1 MVGDMDVRIGISDIN
16 RELQLRTK
24 ETADEVLTSLRK
36 ALTDGSLFEMT
47 DEKGRRIL
55 VPAVK
60 VAYLDLGP
68 ADTRPVGFGTL

>member
-1 MVGDMDVRIGISDIN
+1 MVGGMDVRIGISDIN

-24 ETADEVLTSLRK
+24 ETADEVLGSLRK

-55 VPAVK
+55 VPAAK

>member
-1 MVGDMDVRIGISDIN
+1 MVGGMDVRIGISDIN

-24 ETADEVLTSLRK
+24 ETADEVLASLRT

-55 VPAVK
+55 VPAAK

>member
-1 MVGDMDVRIGISDIN
+1 MVGGMDVRIGISDIN

-24 ETADEVLTSLRK
+24 ETADEVLAGLRK

-55 VPAVK
+55 VPAAK